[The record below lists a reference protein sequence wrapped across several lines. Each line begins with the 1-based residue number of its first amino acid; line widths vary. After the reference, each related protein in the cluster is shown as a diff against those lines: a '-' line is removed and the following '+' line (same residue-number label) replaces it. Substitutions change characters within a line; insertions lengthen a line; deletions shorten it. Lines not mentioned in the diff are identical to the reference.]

1 MISYHSCIFEK
12 MGMFAVEMCPIYYEE
27 PRSLLDKN
35 ISNSQ
40 LTWLPGG
47 GVTSIYTGT
56 GRAIFWGAFFRA
68 GNKFWGIIFGKI
80 IGGHKCWV
88 IIFSITN
95 NGPITR
101 YLFPT

>member
-1 MISYHSCIFEK
+1 MLHLRVSDTHPCFRLFVQQRCRI
-12 MGMFAVEMCPIYYEE
+12 
-27 PRSLLDKN
+27 
-35 ISNSQ
+35 
-40 LTWLPGG
+40 PGG

-80 IGGHKCWV
+80 IGGHKFWG

-95 NGPITR
+95 YGPIIR

>member
-1 MISYHSCIFEK
+1 MFVKIEK
-12 MGMFAVEMCPIYYEE
+12 GSLHKPVLIVEYIREIVSLT
-27 PRSLLDKN
+27 PR
-35 ISNSQ
+35 
-40 LTWLPGG
+40 G

-80 IGGHKCWV
+80 IGGHKFWG

-95 NGPITR
+95 YGPIIR

>member
-1 MISYHSCIFEK
+1 MYQF
-12 MGMFAVEMCPIYYEE
+12 GTLACPYNGFVRYYV
-27 PRSLLDKN
+27 
-35 ISNSQ
+35 
-40 LTWLPGG
+40 PGG

-80 IGGHKCWV
+80 IGGHKFWG

-95 NGPITR
+95 YGPIIR

>member
-1 MISYHSCIFEK
+1 
-12 MGMFAVEMCPIYYEE
+12 MGNYRLNPLVVLDSNSVEVYDA
-27 PRSLLDKN
+27 LLDD
-35 ISNSQ
+35 
-40 LTWLPGG
+40 PGG

-80 IGGHKCWV
+80 IGGHKFWG

-95 NGPITR
+95 YGPIIR

>member
-1 MISYHSCIFEK
+1 MYQF
-12 MGMFAVEMCPIYYEE
+12 GTLACPYNGFVRYYV
-27 PRSLLDKN
+27 
-35 ISNSQ
+35 
-40 LTWLPGG
+40 PGRG

-80 IGGHKCWV
+80 IGGHKFWG

-95 NGPITR
+95 YGPIIR

>member
-1 MISYHSCIFEK
+1 MTGTNGKARGI
-12 MGMFAVEMCPIYYEE
+12 P
-27 PRSLLDKN
+27 
-35 ISNSQ
+35 
-40 LTWLPGG
+40 G

-80 IGGHKCWV
+80 IGGHKFWG

-95 NGPITR
+95 YGPIIR

>member
-1 MISYHSCIFEK
+1 MRGSEFGK
-12 MGMFAVEMCPIYYEE
+12 
-27 PRSLLDKN
+27 
-35 ISNSQ
+35 Q
-40 LTWLPGG
+40 LKIIIKRGPG

-80 IGGHKCWV
+80 IGGHKFWG

-95 NGPITR
+95 YGPIIR